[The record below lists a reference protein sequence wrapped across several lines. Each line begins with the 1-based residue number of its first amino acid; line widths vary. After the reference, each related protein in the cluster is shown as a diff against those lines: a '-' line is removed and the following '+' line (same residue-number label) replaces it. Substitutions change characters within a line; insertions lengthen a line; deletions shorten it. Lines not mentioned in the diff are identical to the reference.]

1 MKRKKF
7 ICLKAICLLV
17 TMGFV
22 LACCNKTH
30 KYREVIQDT
39 PNITP
44 NKFNTIEG
52 VILHH
57 TASRTAQHAIS
68 KLRASGSNVSSH
80 VVIDTDGT
88 RYVLASPDKVTW
100 HAGRSRMNGRENCN
114 DFTIGIEF
122 QGNTSEKYPNP
133 GDSLTLDQINSG
145 IEYLL
150 PIIKRYNIPIENI
163 VTHEQVRTA
172 YLNAH
177 PNDTITK
184 TKEDISPREYAR
196 FMKALKAAM

>member
-1 MKRKKF
+1 MKRNKF
-7 ICLKAICLLV
+7 ICLTAIYMLV
-17 TMGFV
+17 MMGF
-22 LACCNKTH
+22 ASANCHKTR
-30 KYREVIQDT
+30 KYQEVIQNT
-39 PNITP
+39 PNIT
-44 NKFNTIEG
+44 KGKVNTVEG
-52 VILHH
+52 IILHH
-57 TASRTAQHAIS
+57 TASSTVQRAIS
-68 KLRASGSNVSSH
+68 KLRASDSNVSSH

-100 HAGRSRMNGRENCN
+100 HAGKSRMNGRENCN

-122 QGNTSEKYPNP
+122 QGNTSEIPPSP
-133 GDSLTLDQINSG
+133 GDSLTQDQINSG

-150 PIIKRYNIPIENI
+150 PIIKQYNIPLENI

-177 PNDTITK
+177 PNDTITP
-184 TKEDISPREYAR
+184 TKEDLSPREYAR

>member
-1 MKRKKF
+1 MKRRKF
-7 ICLKAICLLV
+7 ICLTAICMLV
-17 TMGFV
+17 TLG
-22 LACCNKTH
+22 LALASCHKAH
-30 KYREVIQDT
+30 KYREVIQNT
-39 PNITP
+39 PNIALD
-44 NKFNTIEG
+44 KINTVEG

-57 TASRTAQHAIS
+57 TASRNARNAVGR
-68 KLRASGSNVSSH
+68 LRASGSNVSSH

-100 HAGRSRMNGRENCN
+100 HAGKSLMNGRENCN

-122 QGNTSEKYPNP
+122 QGNTSERYPNP
-133 GDSLTLDQINSG
+133 GDSLTPDQISSG

-150 PIIKRYNIPIENI
+150 PIIKQYNIPLENI
-163 VTHEQVRTA
+163 VTHEQVRAA
-172 YLNAH
+172 YLNAN
-177 PNDTITK
+177 PNDSITK